1 MDLDKLASDPVLE
14 ANVARILRAA
24 PPPTAQLSSAAVC
37 KRLVQFGSSAT
48 TLGQFESA
56 CRMFGRFDR
65 DALESVYS
73 AIQTHRRAPA
83 SVSASSV
90 FGSAHTATIGSTSV
104 ADEQAGSSGGGL
116 IYVPKSKRATA
127 VDAATE
133 SKGKQSVLGL
143 DARAA
148 KLRAEAVASMNKK
161 RAVMS
166 FDPDEKEEDSKEPD
180 SVKFRHAN
188 VPANLKHRRAD
199 TPSDPGGLSLTAQQR
214 LEDHRRR
221 LHGLEGHRKGIAYET
236 TGHQNSSHTNRSDN
250 GRSTRESSDRPRH

>member
-24 PPPTAQLSSAAVC
+24 PPPTAQLSSEAVC

-90 FGSAHTATIGSTSV
+90 FGSAHTTTIGSASV

-148 KLRAEAVASMNKK
+148 KLRAEA
-161 RAVMS
+161 
-166 FDPDEKEEDSKEPD
+166 
-180 SVKFRHAN
+180 
-188 VPANLKHRRAD
+188 
-199 TPSDPGGLSLTAQQR
+199 
-214 LEDHRRR
+214 
-221 LHGLEGHRKGIAYET
+221 
-236 TGHQNSSHTNRSDN
+236 
-250 GRSTRESSDRPRH
+250 